1 MSLRF
6 QFHNAMHAFFPQDIR
21 RFSIAI
27 PQCKACIFLGK
38 YVKCQHLNNKL
49 RDVFPISKTQ
59 VYSHL
64 VISQLLLFPPRP
76 QFVNA
81 VIVN

>member
-21 RFSIAI
+21 RYFATVFNCDSAMQSMHFSRQIC
-27 PQCKACIFLGK
+27 PGTKGQ
-38 YVKCQHLNNKL
+38 YLNKKL
-49 RDVFPISKTQ
+49 RNVFPISKTQ

-64 VISQLLLFPPRP
+64 DHNLLMPYL
-76 QFVNA
+76 
-81 VIVN
+81 